1 MSRFLNV
8 ILILG
13 LILSLTVFVSC
24 IATRVGRSG
33 WVVTTAE
40 ITFVA
45 LPDGLVF
52 GTFED
57 PEGITVEN
65 RVLYR
70 DLRFMPKLII
80 SGEPIVNPESY
91 YGKTVRIM
99 YDPARLSA
107 GDMGEDGIDSY
118 DNQLILLIGSG
129 VWFGS
134 SLLALTFLFRKWR
147 KQRRSAM
154 EFVKNHRLFQRRVN
168 DDTDAAP

>member
-1 MSRFLNV
+1 M
-8 ILILG
+8 G

-24 IATRVGRSG
+24 IATRIGRSD

-57 PEGITVEN
+57 REGIIREDQA
-65 RVLYR
+65 LYR

-80 SGEPIVNPESY
+80 SGGPIVNPEPY

-99 YDPARLSA
+99 YDPERLST
-107 GDMGEDGIDSY
+107 GEPGEDGIDSY
-118 DNQLILLIGSG
+118 DNRLILLIGSG
-129 VWFGS
+129 GCFG
-134 SLLALTFLFRKWR
+134 LFLLVLALLFRKWR
-147 KQRRSAM
+147 QRRRSAM
-154 EFVKNHRLFQRRVN
+154 DFVKNHRLFQ
-168 DDTDAAP
+168 